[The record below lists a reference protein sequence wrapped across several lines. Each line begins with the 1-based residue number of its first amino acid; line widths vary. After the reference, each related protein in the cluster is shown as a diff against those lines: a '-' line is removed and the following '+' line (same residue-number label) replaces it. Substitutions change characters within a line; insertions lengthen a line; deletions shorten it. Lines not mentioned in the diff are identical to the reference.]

1 MKIEDR
7 LNWSKVMAAKTRAA
21 MVGLLMGG
29 EQVLGK
35 SNTMVPHEDGD
46 LERTGAVTGDVE
58 AVSVAI
64 SYRDVA
70 YRGQAVDQHEN
81 MALKHD
87 EGRNAKFL
95 ELALASE
102 RDKVREILAAQMR
115 KAFNG

>member
-1 MKIEDR
+1 MKIEQR
-7 LNWSKVMAAKTRAA
+7 LNLKEVTARKDRAK

-29 EQVLGK
+29 ETVLK
-35 SNTMVPHEDGD
+35 TSNQRVPHEDGD

-58 AVSVAI
+58 QSKVAI

-81 MALKHD
+81 MQLRHD
-87 EGRNAKFL
+87 EGRQAKYL
-95 ELALASE
+95 ESAVADN
-102 RDKVREILAAQMR
+102 RDAVLQAVAGQLR